1 VFTSLPSPSNNNSDN
16 GQSAGSYFDAVA
28 KSESQSPESS
38 RTNPETTGS
47 PTTLC
52 PAV

>member
-1 VFTSLPSPSNNNSDN
+1 V
-16 GQSAGSYFDAVA
+16 

-38 RTNPETTGS
+38 RANPETTGS

-52 PAV
+52 PAIQRK